1 MGGPIGIEWKRYESI
16 RCYTYFMTLSYD
28 LDLSIFKVKLWK
40 CYIYISGMGGP
51 VDMEPKG

>member
-1 MGGPIGIEWKRYESI
+1 MGGPIGMEWKRYESI